1 MRSVER
7 RLERLVDGAVGRF
20 FRGGVRP
27 VEIGHRLVREMA
39 DSRSVGVKG
48 QSVVANHFEVRL
60 NETDLARFA
69 DVEESLARELCEA
82 AREAAR
88 DDGWNFMG
96 PVQVVLT
103 ESADVRP
110 GQLRVD
116 ARMKEADGA
125 TGVLHLSN
133 GQQVVLGEYRLT
145 FGRLP
150 ECTITFDDT
159 NVSREHAEICPDGD
173 GFVLTDPVLHY
184 VSKKGTRRHK
194 NGGTDKGAQG
204 VLIYIAIY
212 VAMTLGS
219 FSIILAMKR
228 NGQAVE
234 KISDFAGLSRT
245 NPLLAFIF
253 AMLLFSLAGVPP
265 LAGFYAAPGLGAA
278 PGSGAAPM
286 SGSGAATM
294 AARGFLR
301 AGSGW
306 LTA

>member
-1 MRSVER
+1 VAHSGKCSEERTATHADCVRGILTVVGMRSVER

-48 QSVVANHFEVRL
+48 QSVVPNHFEVQL
-60 NETDLARFA
+60 NETDLAHFA
-69 DVEESLARELCEA
+69 DVEESLVRELCEA

-96 PVQVVLT
+96 PVQVILT
-103 ESADVRP
+103 EGANVRP

-173 GFVLTDPVLHY
+173 GFVLTD
-184 VSKKGTRRHK
+184 
-194 NGGTDKGAQG
+194 
-204 VLIYIAIY
+204 
-212 VAMTLGS
+212 LGS
-219 FSIILAMKR
+219 T
-228 NGQAVE
+228 NGTTVNGVA
-234 KISDFAGLSRT
+234 ITSRR
-245 NPLLAFIF
+245 LDDGDIV
-253 AMLLFSLAGVPP
+253 S
-265 LAGFYAAPGLGAA
+265 LGATT
-278 PGSGAAPM
+278 S
-286 SGSGAATM
+286 
-294 AARGFLR
+294 FEFR
-301 AGSGW
+301 AG
-306 LTA
+306 